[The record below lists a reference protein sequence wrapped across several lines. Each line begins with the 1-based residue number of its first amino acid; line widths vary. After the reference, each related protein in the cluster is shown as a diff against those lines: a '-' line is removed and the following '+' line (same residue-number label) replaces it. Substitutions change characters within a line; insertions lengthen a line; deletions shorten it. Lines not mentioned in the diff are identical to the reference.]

1 VSDALQAPVAV
12 GACQRLTAEVRRL
25 TQDNPGPFTG
35 LGTNTY
41 LIGRPGEAQLVL
53 DPGEERDDGHLE
65 RLVAA
70 IGDDPVAAVL
80 VSHAHPDHW
89 PLAPR
94 LAARCAAPVVA
105 HRAREG
111 LTPDRLVGEGDRIAA
126 GELRLR
132 VLHTP
137 GHASDHL
144 CFLLEERRAL
154 FSADHVMGWS
164 TTVIAPPDGD
174 LRAYLATLDR
184 LLGMDVD
191 VFFPGHGDA
200 LLEPR
205 RRVAE
210 LREHRHRRTAQLVE
224 ALRAGPGTPAEL
236 VERIYT
242 DVDPR
247 LHPAARMSLLAHL
260 EALAAEG
267 LAAPA
272 VDTAAGDTPEDEAAR
287 HETAHRAPA
296 GQEPPAGDPARA
308 RWTWTGDSR

>member
-1 VSDALQAPVAV
+1 MSEALAAPVAV

-35 LGTNTY
+35 PGTNSY
-41 LIGRPGEAQLVL
+41 LIGRPGAPQIVL
-53 DPGEERDDGHLE
+53 DPGEDREDGHLE
-65 RLVAA
+65 RLLGA
-70 IGDDPVAAVL
+70 IADDPVAAVL

-94 LAARCAAPVVA
+94 LAARCDAPVLA
-105 HRAREG
+105 HQVRGG
-111 LTPDRLVGEGDRIAA
+111 LAPDRRVDEGDELTA
-126 GELRLR
+126 GDLRLR

-184 LLGMDVD
+184 LLELDVD
-191 VFFPGHGDA
+191 LYFPGHGDV
-200 LLEPR
+200 LPEPH

-210 LREHRHRRTAQLVE
+210 LRAHRQRRTAQLVD
-224 ALRAGPGTPAEL
+224 ALRAGAGTPAEL
-236 VERIYT
+236 VARVYT

-260 EALAAEG
+260 EALAADG
-267 LAAPA
+267 LAAA
-272 VDTAAGDTPEDEAAR
+272 TGEAGD
-287 HETAHRAPA
+287 
-296 GQEPPAGDPARA
+296 DPARV
-308 RWTWTGDSR
+308 RWTWTGDPR